1 MIAGLEQGTE
11 LLCNFAFPSSQIR
24 KIGVLHLMGR
34 VRQQFEF
41 VPLRKHYLK
50 SWEEA
55 ASCRPQREPNVC
67 PCLCLHLHAQS
78 CLTLCNPIDPP
89 GSPVHGIFQVR
100 ILQWVAISHSAGSS
114 RPGVKPTS
122 LVSPP
127 ALAGR
132 FFAAAKPRKPITYQ
146 STTSTT
152 CFWKN
157 SYWIQL
163 LDFKHS
169 CKVNWFAF

>member
-1 MIAGLEQGTE
+1 MKLTGWFKLKQYQQMIAGLEQGTE

-78 CLTLCNPIDPP
+78 CLTLSNPIDPP

-100 ILQWVAISHSAGSS
+100 TLQWVAISHSAGSS
-114 RPGVKPTS
+114 RPRGQTH
-122 LVSPP
+122 VSCISSC
-127 ALAGR
+127 LGR
-132 FFAAAKPRKPITYQ
+132 QIL
-146 STTSTT
+146 
-152 CFWKN
+152 CC
-157 SYWIQL
+157 
-163 LDFKHS
+163 
-169 CKVNWFAF
+169 CKT